1 MAKRLIILSIP
12 IIVIGL
18 AVACLIAIPVS
29 MIMTIFLLIKPDILV
44 AMQGKAE
51 QKMIR
56 AMFSRMT
63 KTKVKR
69 TYV

>member
-12 IIVIGL
+12 FVVAGL
-18 AVACLIAIPVS
+18 AVTCLIAIPVS
-29 MIMTIFLLIKPDILV
+29 MIMMIFLLIKPDILM

-51 QKMIR
+51 QKMVR